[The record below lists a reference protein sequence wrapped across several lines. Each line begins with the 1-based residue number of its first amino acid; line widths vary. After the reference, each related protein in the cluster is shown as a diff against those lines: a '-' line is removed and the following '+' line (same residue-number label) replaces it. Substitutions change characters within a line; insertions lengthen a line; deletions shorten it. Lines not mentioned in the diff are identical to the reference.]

1 MVSLKKI
8 VELRLKNGNMSQRK
22 LADSLGVT
30 QASISRWEQNQMS
43 ISGENLAKL
52 AIFFS
57 VTTDE
62 LLGIEDQT
70 QSKIN

>member
-8 VELRLKNGNMSQRK
+8 VELRLENDNMSQRQ

-52 AIFFS
+52 AIFFN
-57 VTTDE
+57 VTADE
-62 LLGIEDQT
+62 LLGIADQT
-70 QSKIN
+70 QAK